1 MMQRR
6 RFLASAG
13 ACAIAPVGTVL
24 SPAAQAAGMRT
35 LGSAQAFD
43 YAQLKGRARALAS
56 TPWQA
61 PAATPASLAALNYDQ
76 Y

>member
-43 YAQLKGRARALAS
+43 YAQL
-56 TPWQA
+56 
-61 PAATPASLAALNYDQ
+61 
-76 Y
+76 